1 MVDLEALR
9 GLRAIEGQSTLGF
22 SLDIYDNDNLT
33 SIAGLRDLRGV
44 LLGSLSVS
52 SSPALVSLSGLE
64 GVTRVEGMNIFGNSL
79 YIRNNAALCLSDADR
94 ARLTTLHLQL
104 DLVTCDVFRAWAD
117 ACKWAAWRAR
127 HPALL
132 DTTTAAATAFPWAQ
146 LPQRLRAEEDGRLR
160 ALKARLADGAGL
172 EHAARAAWVRRLV
185 DVEAVRWATEA
196 EGLRARVHE
205 YTEAVA

>member
-1 MVDLEALR
+1 MPATTPTRPRRPHHNLPSRALR
-9 GLRAIEGQSTLGF
+9 TIQAFLGPT
-22 SLDIYDNDNLT
+22 YW
-33 SIAGLRDLRGV
+33 
-44 LLGSLSVS
+44 
-52 SSPALVSLSGLE
+52 
-64 GVTRVEGMNIFGNSL
+64 
-79 YIRNNAALCLSDADR
+79 ADR

-104 DLVTCDVFRAWAD
+104 DLVTCDVFRAWAN

-160 ALKARLADGAGL
+160 ALKARLSDSAGL
-172 EHAARAAWVRRLV
+172 GYAARAAWVRRLV

-205 YTEAVA
+205 YKEAVA